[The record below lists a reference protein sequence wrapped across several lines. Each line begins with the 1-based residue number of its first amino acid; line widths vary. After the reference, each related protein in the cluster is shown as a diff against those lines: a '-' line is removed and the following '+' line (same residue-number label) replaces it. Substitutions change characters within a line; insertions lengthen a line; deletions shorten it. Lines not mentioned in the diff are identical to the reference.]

1 MRPTRIILLLLFAAS
16 SSVYGQQVKV
26 VKIMELEKAI
36 AESKTPLVVNFW
48 ATWCLPCIEEL
59 PYFMEEVKQY
69 NDKASINDTI
79 TLLLVSLDFKEA
91 YPTAIA
97 TFATKR
103 KIASQILWLN
113 ETNADYFCPKISP
126 QWSGAIPATLF
137 VNKANNYRN
146 FIESQLSRLELKAA
160 ISAMVA
166 K

>member
-1 MRPTRIILLLLFAAS
+1 MRKYKIILLALLFVGSLLNA
-16 SSVYGQQVKV
+16 QNIKP
-26 VKIMELEKAI
+26 VKITDLEKI
-36 AESKTPLVVNFW
+36 ITESKKPLVINFW

-59 PYFMEEVKQY
+59 PYFIEEVKQY
-69 NDKASINDTI
+69 NDMVGIDDTI

-91 YPTAIA
+91 YPTAITA
-97 TFATKR
+97 FATKR

-113 ETNADYFCPKISP
+113 ETNADFFCPKISP

-137 VNKANNYRN
+137 VNNANHYRN